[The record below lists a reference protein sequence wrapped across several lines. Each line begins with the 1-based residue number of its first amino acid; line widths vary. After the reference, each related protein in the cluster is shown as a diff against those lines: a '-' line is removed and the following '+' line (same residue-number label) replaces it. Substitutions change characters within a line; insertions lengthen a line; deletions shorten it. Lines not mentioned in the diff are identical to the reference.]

1 MGCFCFGRKKKQN
14 KYLSDNVTQGPQG
27 SNQSKLNRRKSFYL
41 VSCCEGFSLCADLG
55 EAGGGHGGDGGGAGG
70 GHGGAGGG
78 HGGDGG
84 GSGWGDF
91 GGGSW

>member
-14 KYLSDNVTQGPQG
+14 KYLSNNVSQSYKGPQD
-27 SNQSKLNRRKSFYL
+27 SNQTKLNRRKSFYL

-55 EAGGGHGGDGGGAGG
+55 ETGGGHGD
-70 GHGGAGGG
+70 
-78 HGGDGG
+78 GGDGG

-91 GGGSW
+91 GGGS